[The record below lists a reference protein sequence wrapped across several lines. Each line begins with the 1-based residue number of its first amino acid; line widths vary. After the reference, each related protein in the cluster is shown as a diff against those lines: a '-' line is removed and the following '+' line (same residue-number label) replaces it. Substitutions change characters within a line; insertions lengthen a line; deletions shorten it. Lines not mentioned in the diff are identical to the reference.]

1 MIKISASD
9 RLKSALAA
17 LKDSAPHGERRITV
31 AAVCR
36 TADVSRN
43 SLYRYH
49 PEILR
54 TLREQPRRGKVARR
68 SSHAA
73 AADRRELSALRLQAK
88 RLAAL
93 ADHFYA
99 AYIETQA
106 LLVRRNQELAEL
118 RRRLDSK
125 PLTLIP
131 RASAARSGARP

>member
-17 LKDSAPHGERRITV
+17 LKGSAPRGQTRITA

-36 TADVSRN
+36 AANVSRN
-43 SLYRYH
+43 CLYRYH

-54 TLREQPRRGKVARR
+54 TLREQRPRSNVARR

-73 AADRRELSALRLQAK
+73 AADRRELSALRFQAT

-99 AYIETQA
+99 AYTETQA
-106 LLVRRNQELAEL
+106 ILVRRNQELAEL

-125 PLTLIP
+125 PISLIP
-131 RASAARSGARP
+131 RASAARSSARR

>member
-9 RLKSALAA
+9 RLRSALAT
-17 LKDSAPHGERRITV
+17 LKDSVPRGETRITA

-36 TADVSRN
+36 AANVSRN

-54 TLREQPRRGKVARR
+54 TLREQRPRQTVARR
-68 SSHAA
+68 SSCAA
-73 AADRRELSALRLQAK
+73 VADRREPSSLRFQAK

-99 AYIETQA
+99 AYTESQA
-106 LLVRRNQELAEL
+106 LLSRRNLELAEL

-125 PLTLIP
+125 AIVLIP
-131 RASAARSGARP
+131 RASAARSSARR

>member
-17 LKDSAPHGERRITV
+17 LKDSAPRGETRITA

-36 TADVSRN
+36 AANVSRN
-43 SLYRYH
+43 SLYRYY

-54 TLREQPRRGKVARR
+54 TLREQQHPHRN
-68 SSHAA
+68 AA
-73 AADRRELSALRLQAK
+73 AADRRELSALRFQAK

-99 AYIETQA
+99 AYTETQA

-125 PLTLIP
+125 PITLIP
-131 RASAARSGARP
+131 RASAARSSARR